1 MCGCRASVLMFSF
14 SVSDCLV
21 ASSNET
27 MRLERTLLKSR
38 ERFRTNVV
46 TPLAEG
52 RRCISFLIKI

>member
-14 SVSDCLV
+14 SGSDCLM

-27 MRLERTLLKSR
+27 MRLERKLQKSR
-38 ERFRTNVV
+38 ERFRTNFV

-52 RRCISFLIKI
+52 LRCISFLIKI